1 MRDVE
6 LDVFPDLNGHLVGRL
21 FLSTSRDGIPPFCSL
36 HSNDKMIYPDT
47 RTRATLTIAAVA
59 FLCIVAADPAT
70 DHVCFT
76 VRLSR
81 QSREASLVIED

>member
-1 MRDVE
+1 MSSWIS
-6 LDVFPDLNGHLVGRL
+6 
-21 FLSTSRDGIPPFCSL
+21 FLISTDILSGDYFSALRAMGFRPFSSP